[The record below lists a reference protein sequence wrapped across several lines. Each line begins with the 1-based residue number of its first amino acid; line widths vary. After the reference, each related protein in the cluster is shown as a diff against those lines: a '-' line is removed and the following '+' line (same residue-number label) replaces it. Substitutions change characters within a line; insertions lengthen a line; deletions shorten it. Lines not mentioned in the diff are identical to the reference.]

1 MTKKMQHIVVF
12 RFSAMGDVAM
22 IVPVLKSVVTQNPD
36 VRITIVSRNLFKP
49 FFEKIER
56 VDFFSVDFEGRHK
69 GFFGLVRLYKDLKK
83 LNFNQIA
90 DLHNVLRTKIIRLF
104 FVFSEKKIAVL
115 DKGRTEKKAL
125 TRAKNKIFKPLKSTH
140 QRYADVFEKLGYNVD
155 LNAVSFLQK
164 EKLSDKIKY
173 FTGEKSEKW
182 IGIAAFAK
190 HQSKIYPLDLMQ
202 IVIDKLAENQDGK
215 LFLFG
220 GKSEIETLQKLKNS
234 HQNVILTTEKIT
246 FTEELQL
253 ISNLDVML
261 SMDSANAHIAA
272 MYGVKT
278 IVLFGSTHPFAG
290 FMPFGQP
297 LENALVPDLKK
308 YPKLPTSVYGNKIV
322 VGYKDA
328 MRTISVE
335 KVLELV
341 D

>member
-22 IVPVLKSVVTQNPD
+22 LVPILKAVVVQNKN
-36 VRITIVSRNLFKP
+36 VRITVVSRNFFKP
-49 FFEKIER
+49 FFEKIEG
-56 VDFFSVDFEGRHK
+56 VDFFSVDFQNRHK

-83 LNFNQIA
+83 LNSDKIA
-90 DLHNVLRTKIIRLF
+90 DLHNVLRTKIVRAF

-115 DKGRTEKKAL
+115 DKGKAEKKAL

-140 QRYADVFEKLGYNVD
+140 QRYADVFEKLGYKVD
-155 LNAVSFLQK
+155 LNAVSLLQK

-173 FTGEKSEKW
+173 FMREKSEKW
-182 IGIAAFAK
+182 IGIAPFAK

-202 IVIDKLAENQDGK
+202 IVIDRLAEKSENK

-220 GKSEIETLQKLKNS
+220 GKSEIKNLEKLKNS

-253 ISNLDVML
+253 ISNLDIML
-261 SMDSANAHIAA
+261 SMDSANAHISA

-297 LENALVPDLKK
+297 LENALIPDLKK
-308 YPKLPTSVYGNKIV
+308 YPKLPTSVYGNKVIA
-322 VGYKDA
+322 GYQDA
-328 MRTISVE
+328 MRTISIE

-341 D
+341 